1 MSGQQRIA
9 NRGPGIQRR
18 QRLYDLQE
26 GLCHWCQQPMV
37 MHAKTKRERLRLCT
51 RDHVYVTGDTRRYQ
65 YVPGHI
71 AHVAACMRC
80 NQKRG
85 DLSYDE
91 FLIIMRPEWRQA

>member
-1 MSGQQRIA
+1 
-9 NRGPGIQRR
+9 
-18 QRLYDLQE
+18 
-26 GLCHWCQQPMV
+26 
-37 MHAKTKRERLRLCT
+37 
-51 RDHVYVTGDTRRYQ
+51 VTGDTRRYQ

>member
-37 MHAKTKRERLRLCT
+37 MHAKT
-51 RDHVYVTGDTRRYQ
+51 
-65 YVPGHI
+65 
-71 AHVAACMRC
+71 
-80 NQKRG
+80 
-85 DLSYDE
+85 
-91 FLIIMRPEWRQA
+91 